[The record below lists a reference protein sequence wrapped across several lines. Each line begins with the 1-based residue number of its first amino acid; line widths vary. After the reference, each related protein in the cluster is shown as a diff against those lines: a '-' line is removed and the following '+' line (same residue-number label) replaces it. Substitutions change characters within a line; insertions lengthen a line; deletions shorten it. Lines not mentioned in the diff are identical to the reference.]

1 MAEAPS
7 HTVRRSYRIPFAYAA
22 SHCPRRRT
30 RQRASLLRFMLDRSH
45 VGRFEFNAALR
56 ARHSVS
62 VHF

>member
-1 MAEAPS
+1 MAEAPDRP
-7 HTVRRSYRIPFAYAA
+7 VLRSYRIRSRVPQISA
-22 SHCPRRRT
+22 CGRP

-45 VGRFEFNAALR
+45 VDRFEFNAAPR